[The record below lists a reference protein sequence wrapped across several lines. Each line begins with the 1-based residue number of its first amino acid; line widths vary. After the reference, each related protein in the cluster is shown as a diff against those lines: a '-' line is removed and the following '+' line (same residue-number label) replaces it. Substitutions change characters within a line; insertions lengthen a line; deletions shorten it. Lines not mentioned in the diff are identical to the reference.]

1 MLCFTTNKFESLIQ
15 ANSSETFGP
24 YWGAHRCLPLGSD
37 GLGYSG
43 LFLSAVFL
51 LPHDSVSA
59 SSPWC
64 LIRLELV
71 LPLFY
76 FSHPF
81 GKVLSKQGPCS
92 PNAEKSCGH
101 RRREHMEPKVK
112 KHLSANIWTAV
123 SGLCLSAM
131 TAWSF
136 DKLSWSLIISSER
149 HAELFGKHMFL

>member
-1 MLCFTTNKFESLIQ
+1 MSPLGKWWTGLQWPFSQRSLLASTRLCFCLQPLMF
-15 ANSSETFGP
+15 NSA
-24 YWGAHRCLPLGSD
+24 GAG
-37 GLGYSG
+37 
-43 LFLSAVFL
+43 
-51 LPHDSVSA
+51 
-59 SSPWC
+59 
-64 LIRLELV
+64 

-92 PNAEKSCGH
+92 PNTEKSWGH

-149 HAELFGKHMFL
+149 HAELFGEAYVSLMLEIGGKRRRGRGDNRT